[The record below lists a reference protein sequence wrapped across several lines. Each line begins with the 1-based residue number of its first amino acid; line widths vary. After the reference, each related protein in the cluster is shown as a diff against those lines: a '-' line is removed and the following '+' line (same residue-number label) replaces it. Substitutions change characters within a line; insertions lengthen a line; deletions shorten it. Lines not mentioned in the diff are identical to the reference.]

1 MTQDDSTDDR
11 AAVLAVLHELTQ
23 AWARH
28 DADAF
33 GRQFT
38 EDAVYTT
45 FVGLQY
51 RGRQAIAES
60 HRALWARYLRGTRI
74 ADEVLD
80 VRFPT
85 PGTAV
90 VLSRGDTTKG
100 DRPRRTLRK
109 VQTYA
114 LVRGTDGR
122 WLIAAFHN
130 TQRKPL
136 LERLTARVA
145 PP

>member
-1 MTQDDSTDDR
+1 MTHDDATDRD
-11 AAVLAVLHELTQ
+11 AVLAVLNELTA

-28 DADAF
+28 DAEAF

-51 RGRQAIAES
+51 RGRRAIAES

-74 ADEVLD
+74 TDEIVD
-80 VRFPT
+80 ISFPA
-85 PGTAV
+85 PGTALV
-90 VLSRGDTTKG
+90 ISRGDTTKG
-100 DRPRRTLRK
+100 DRPRRVLRK
-109 VQTYA
+109 VQTYT
-114 LVRGTDGR
+114 LVRDTGGR
-122 WLIAAFHN
+122 WLVAAFHN
-130 TQRKPL
+130 TQRKPF

-145 PP
+145 PT